1 MTIITI
7 ALKLSL
13 IISFFLVVILK
24 NILSDETM
32 ELDTESTLDS
42 EQLFLNRLPSN

>member
-7 ALKLSL
+7 ALVSL
-13 IISFFLVVILK
+13 IISFIIVVILK